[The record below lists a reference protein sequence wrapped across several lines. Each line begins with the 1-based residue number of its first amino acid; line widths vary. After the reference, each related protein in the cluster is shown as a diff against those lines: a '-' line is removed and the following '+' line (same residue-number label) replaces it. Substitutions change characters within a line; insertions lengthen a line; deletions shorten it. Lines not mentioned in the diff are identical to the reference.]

1 MNKFEERFNRWKNG
15 ENYWDIVGK
24 PFGKQKTKLKKLTD
38 EQRANLNQYLNSL
51 DRFDDGSDDP
61 LKITFIP
68 TNIDI
73 DDSEIYRQIH
83 EEQQKK
89 REQEQR
95 DRERDRKADE
105 LLRQFDLDAQQQLQP
120 QYRQLDNIEKA
131 YTDDYAWRA
140 RQRYPY
146 ITDDDVKS
154 AINNTTENEFAPR
167 TTLGA
172 EAQYDVASK
181 SINYFNPKTDR
192 IKAHEMA
199 HALDFQVLRKNYY
212 KQGYDQSRQLDL
224 NDLQNAYGGGNYDG
238 EDKYSEM
245 RAVNSALRNSIQRKT
260 GASKLQLNTVI
271 DNLTDQQLKQY
282 INDNRS
288 EYFNQNM
295 KYNPDAVKNALKN
308 VAYNPVVKHNVLLMA
323 DTGKDPISVQRDGVQ
338 YNVDPSAIGAKNLEV
353 TLPETVVQG
362 YSPEYKQRHY
372 ASSFDPNGAGEF
384 VDIAGLGFIPNPFN
398 FTRDILNRNYYQ
410 AAKEAAKAMMFGD
423 GWAETAANGI
433 FGANILTDNGVKKT
447 YNHVKNKQYTS
458 ALLSGLGDALDASML
473 GRFSKQLGNVRLPY
487 LQNIAQYLN
496 PQNSTLHI
504 TNNSLHPL
512 YIQSRTPLLKHK
524 AQFKMPAL
532 DAGLYDAADNTFDNI
547 MSKNLFREST
557 NRLVDKNGNVDKRE
571 IARFLNIFK
580 ENTGIDFHKQAKGI
594 YNSGNGRETNLIQH
608 IADVVKT
615 AQDSPVPSGYTK
627 QQQVQAALLHDLG
640 KIYGTKH
647 HGPNSLNVIDQA
659 QIPFISDAV
668 KNSVKNHMKRV
679 GMRDFDNLT
688 KSLIFADVS
697 RGLPFDQA
705 AYTYPQLLYKRRLP
719 QLNIKDI
726 PLREE
731 LKTRINPWLKQ
742 LGYKTIDLNSTKEQA
757 EQQLQEIIDE
767 HRSFLRGAR
776 DPKDA
781 QTISAEQA
789 RINYN
794 NAANG
799 AMNAYGENTPESR
812 TKYSVEYVSSSPTG
826 YGRSGLWERDG
837 SRITTMA
844 KRFGLDPNKHDALYM
859 STSDN
864 IARTYQHAHNREGIA
879 YLVRLLN
886 PNIDKSANLSKRLLL
901 SDWDLYNGY
910 SAEVNYPP
918 IGTFSMFEGPY
929 RLQTGRSLIEDIKK
943 SDPNVPK
950 LEFAKTGGYVDQTNN
965 TYLKFRGI
973 MNRINS
979 KLRDLGIDTQLHEY
993 GISFNPDGTQ
1003 NGIGTIFYPTGL
1015 QELDTKILVAE
1026 KYFSSQDPKE
1036 KFDFLKRMRDLALI
1050 SDKQFK
1056 AVKFSGNQKYIDKD
1070 KTIMKVVR
1078 QYKDKAYELANKKST
1093 PTKES
1098 LKNQYN
1104 YLHDY
1109 NRLSAFLKERG
1120 ILPRYDLETF
1130 NKDVVIGNEAPS
1142 KNSTINRPIKKI
1154 IHSEVI
1160 GKRGEQKFKA
1170 IRPINVSDQTPSKH
1184 RDKGER
1190 TDEKVTR
1197 KSFR

>member
-24 PFGKQKTKLKKLTD
+24 PFGKQKTQSKKLTD

-51 DRFDDGSDDP
+51 DQFDIGTDDS
-61 LKITFIP
+61 LKIKF
-68 TNIDI
+68 TNPNLAFNN
-73 DDSEIYRQIH
+73 SEK
-83 EEQQKK
+83 QKT
-89 REQEQR
+89 
-95 DRERDRKADE
+95 
-105 LLRQFDLDAQQQLQP
+105 
-120 QYRQLDNIEKA
+120 N
-131 YTDDYAWRA
+131 
-140 RQRYPY
+140 
-146 ITDDDVKS
+146 
-154 AINNTTENEFAPR
+154 
-167 TTLGA
+167 
-172 EAQYDVASK
+172 ASK
-181 SINYFNPKTDR
+181 EQHGS
-192 IKAHEMA
+192 
-199 HALDFQVLRKNYY
+199 
-212 KQGYDQSRQLDL
+212 
-224 NDLQNAYGGGNYDG
+224 
-238 EDKYSEM
+238 
-245 RAVNSALRNSIQRKT
+245 
-260 GASKLQLNTVI
+260 VI
-271 DNLTDQQLKQY
+271 DNLADKS
-282 INDNRS
+282 IIID
-288 EYFNQNM
+288 
-295 KYNPDAVKNALKN
+295 KN
-308 VAYNPVVKHNVLLMA
+308 
-323 DTGKDPISVQRDGVQ
+323 GIQ
-338 YNVDPSAIGAKNLEV
+338 YNVDPSAIGASNLEV
-353 TLPETVVQG
+353 TTPDVVVQG
-362 YSPEYKQRHY
+362 YSPEYKQKHY
-372 ASSFDPNGAGEF
+372 ASSYDRNGAGEF
-384 VDIAGLGFIPNPFN
+384 VDLAGLGFIPNPFN

-433 FGANILTDNGVKKT
+433 LGSNILTDNGVKKT
-447 YNHVKNKQYTS
+447 YNNIKNKQYTS

-473 GRFSKQLGNVRLPY
+473 GRFLKQLDNVRLPY
-487 LQNIAQYLN
+487 LQNSVQY
-496 PQNSTLHI
+496 
-504 TNNSLHPL
+504 LHPL
-512 YIQSRTPLLKHK
+512 YIQSRTPLLEHK
-524 AQFKMPAL
+524 DKLKMPAL
-532 DAGLYDAADNTFDNI
+532 DAGLYDAADNTFDNV

-557 NRLVDKNGNVDKRE
+557 NKLVDKNGNVDKRE

-594 YNSGNGRETNLIQH
+594 YNNGNGRTTNLIQH

-647 HGPNSLNVIDQA
+647 HGPNSLKVIDQA

-668 KNSVKNHMKRV
+668 KNSVKNHMRRV

-776 DPKDA
+776 DPKNA
-781 QTISAEQA
+781 QTISEEQA

-799 AMNAYGENTPESR
+799 AMDAYGENTPESR

-837 SRITTMA
+837 SHITKMA
-844 KRFGLDPNKHDALYM
+844 KNFGLDPNKHDALYM

-864 IARTYQHAHNREGIA
+864 IARTYQHAHNREGAA

-901 SDWDLYNGY
+901 SDWDLYNGDKVY
-910 SAEVNYPP
+910 RNYPP

-950 LEFAKTGGYVDQTNN
+950 LEFAKTNNYVDQTNN
-965 TYLKFRGI
+965 TYTKFKYT

-979 KLRDLGIDTQLHEY
+979 ELRDLGIDTQLHEY

-1003 NGIGTIFYPTGL
+1003 NGIGTIFHPLGIT
-1015 QELDTKILVAE
+1015 ELDDNIRLVKE
-1026 KYFSSQDPKE
+1026 YFSSQNPVRKSQLLMYMKVND
-1036 KFDFLKRMRDLALI
+1036 LI

-1056 AVKFSGNQKYIDKD
+1056 SVKFSGNQKYIDK
-1070 KTIMKVVR
+1070 KKIIMKAVR
-1078 QYKDKAYELANKKST
+1078 QYKDKAYELANKKAT
-1093 PTKES
+1093 PTKTS
-1098 LKNQYN
+1098 LKNQYE

-1130 NKDVVIGNEAPS
+1130 NKDVVIGNEAPF
-1142 KNSTINRPIKKI
+1142 KNHTINRPIKKI

-1170 IRPINVSDQTPSKH
+1170 IRPIDVSDKNPSKN
-1184 RDKGER
+1184 RDSGER

>member
-24 PFGKQKTKLKKLTD
+24 PFGKQKTQSKKLTD

-51 DRFDDGSDDP
+51 DQFDIGTDDS
-61 LKITFIP
+61 LKIKF
-68 TNIDI
+68 TNPNLAFNN
-73 DDSEIYRQIH
+73 SEK
-83 EEQQKK
+83 QKT
-89 REQEQR
+89 
-95 DRERDRKADE
+95 
-105 LLRQFDLDAQQQLQP
+105 
-120 QYRQLDNIEKA
+120 N
-131 YTDDYAWRA
+131 
-140 RQRYPY
+140 
-146 ITDDDVKS
+146 
-154 AINNTTENEFAPR
+154 
-167 TTLGA
+167 
-172 EAQYDVASK
+172 ASK
-181 SINYFNPKTDR
+181 EQHGS
-192 IKAHEMA
+192 
-199 HALDFQVLRKNYY
+199 
-212 KQGYDQSRQLDL
+212 
-224 NDLQNAYGGGNYDG
+224 
-238 EDKYSEM
+238 
-245 RAVNSALRNSIQRKT
+245 
-260 GASKLQLNTVI
+260 VI
-271 DNLTDQQLKQY
+271 DNLADKSII
-282 INDNRS
+282 IN
-288 EYFNQNM
+288 
-295 KYNPDAVKNALKN
+295 KN
-308 VAYNPVVKHNVLLMA
+308 
-323 DTGKDPISVQRDGVQ
+323 GIQ
-338 YNVDPSAIGAKNLEV
+338 YNVDPSAIGASNLEV
-353 TLPETVVQG
+353 TTPDVVVQG
-362 YSPEYKQRHY
+362 YSPEYKQKHY
-372 ASSFDPNGAGEF
+372 ASSYDRNGAGEF
-384 VDIAGLGFIPNPFN
+384 VDLAGLGFIPNPFN

-433 FGANILTDNGVKKT
+433 LGSNILTDNGVKKT
-447 YNHVKNKQYTS
+447 YNHIKNKQYTS

-473 GRFSKQLGNVRLPY
+473 GRFLKQLDNVRLPY
-487 LQNIAQYLN
+487 LQNSVQY
-496 PQNSTLHI
+496 
-504 TNNSLHPL
+504 LHPL
-512 YIQSRTPLLKHK
+512 YIQSRTPLLEHK
-524 AQFKMPAL
+524 DKLKMPAL
-532 DAGLYDAADNTFDNI
+532 DAGLYDAADNTFDNV

-557 NRLVDKNGNVDKRE
+557 NKLVDKNGNVDKRE

-594 YNSGNGRETNLIQH
+594 YNNGNGRTTNLIQH

-647 HGPNSLNVIDQA
+647 HGPNSLKVIDQA

-668 KNSVKNHMKRV
+668 KNSVKNHMRRV

-776 DPKDA
+776 DPKNA
-781 QTISAEQA
+781 QTISEEQA

-799 AMNAYGENTPESR
+799 AMDAYGEHTPESR

-826 YGRSGLWERDG
+826 YGRSGLWEPDG
-837 SRITTMA
+837 SHITKMA
-844 KRFGLDPNKHDALYM
+844 KNFGLDPNKHDALYM

-864 IARTYQHAHNREGIA
+864 IARTYQHAHNREGAA

-901 SDWDLYNGY
+901 SDWDLYNGDKVY
-910 SAEVNYPP
+910 RNYPP

-929 RLQTGRSLIEDIKK
+929 RLQTVRSLIEDIKK

-950 LEFAKTGGYVDQTNN
+950 LEFAKIGEHVDQTNN

-1003 NGIGTIFYPTGL
+1003 NGIGTIFHPVGL
-1015 QELDTKILVAE
+1015 QELDNRILVAE

-1036 KFDFLKRMRDLALI
+1036 KSYFLKRIRDHGLI

-1056 AVKFSGNQKYIDKD
+1056 AVKFSGNQKYIDK
-1070 KTIMKVVR
+1070 KKIIMKAVR
-1078 QYKDKAYELANKKST
+1078 QYKDDAYKLANKKAT
-1093 PTKES
+1093 PTKTS
-1098 LKNQYN
+1098 LKNQYE

-1130 NKDVVIGNEAPS
+1130 NKDVVIGNEAPF
-1142 KNSTINRPIKKI
+1142 KNYTINRPIKKI

-1170 IRPINVSDQTPSKH
+1170 IRPIDVSDKNPSKN
-1184 RDKGER
+1184 RDSGER

>member
-24 PFGKQKTKLKKLTD
+24 PFGEQKTQSKKLTD

-51 DRFDDGSDDP
+51 DRFDVGTDDS
-61 LKITFIP
+61 LKIKF
-68 TNIDI
+68 TNPNLAFNN
-73 DDSEIYRQIH
+73 SGQQKTNASK
-83 EEQQKK
+83 EQQ
-89 REQEQR
+89 
-95 DRERDRKADE
+95 D
-105 LLRQFDLDAQQQLQP
+105 
-120 QYRQLDNIEKA
+120 
-131 YTDDYAWRA
+131 
-140 RQRYPY
+140 
-146 ITDDDVKS
+146 S
-154 AINNTTENEFAPR
+154 
-167 TTLGA
+167 
-172 EAQYDVASK
+172 
-181 SINYFNPKTDR
+181 
-192 IKAHEMA
+192 
-199 HALDFQVLRKNYY
+199 
-212 KQGYDQSRQLDL
+212 
-224 NDLQNAYGGGNYDG
+224 
-238 EDKYSEM
+238 
-245 RAVNSALRNSIQRKT
+245 
-260 GASKLQLNTVI
+260 VI
-271 DNLTDQQLKQY
+271 DNLADKS
-282 INDNRS
+282 IIID
-288 EYFNQNM
+288 
-295 KYNPDAVKNALKN
+295 KN
-308 VAYNPVVKHNVLLMA
+308 
-323 DTGKDPISVQRDGVQ
+323 GIQ
-338 YNVDPSAIGAKNLEV
+338 YNVDPSAIGASNLEV
-353 TLPETVVQG
+353 TTPEVVVQG
-362 YSPEYKQRHY
+362 YSPEYKQKHY
-372 ASSFDPNGAGEF
+372 ASSYDRNGAGEF
-384 VDIAGLGFIPNPFN
+384 VDLAGLGFIPNPFN

-410 AAKEAAKAMMFGD
+410 AAKEAANAMMFGD
-423 GWAETAANGI
+423 GWAKTAANGI
-433 FGANILTDNGVKKT
+433 LGSNILTDNGVKKT
-447 YNHVKNKQYTS
+447 YNHIKNKQYTS
-458 ALLSGLGDALDASML
+458 ALLSGLGDAIDASTFGGFL
-473 GRFSKQLGNVRLPY
+473 KQIDNARLPY
-487 LQNIAQYLN
+487 LYNNVQYLN
-496 PQNSTLHI
+496 PQNRAPYL
-504 TNNSLHPL
+504 TNNTLRPL
-512 YIQSRTPLLKHK
+512 YIQSRTPLLEHKSMPLLEYTRTPLLEHK
-524 AQFKMPAL
+524 AQLKMPAF
-532 DAGLYDAADNTFDNI
+532 DAGLYDVADNAFDNV

-557 NRLVDKNGNVDKRE
+557 NRFVDKNGNVDKRE

-594 YNSGNGRETNLIQH
+594 YNSGNGRTTNLIQH

-640 KIYGTKH
+640 KIYGTEH
-647 HGPNSLNVIDQA
+647 HGPNSLKVIDQA
-659 QIPFISDAV
+659 QMPFISDAV
-668 KNSVKNHMKRV
+668 KNSVKNHMHRV

-776 DPKDA
+776 DPKYA
-781 QTISAEQA
+781 QTISKEQA

-799 AMNAYGENTPESR
+799 AMDAYGENTPESR
-812 TKYSVEYVSSSPTG
+812 TKYSAEYVSSSPTG
-826 YGRSGLWERDG
+826 YGRSGLWDRDG
-837 SRITTMA
+837 SRITKMA
-844 KRFGLDPNKHDALYM
+844 KNFGLDPNKHDALYM

-864 IARTYQHAHNREGIA
+864 IARTYQHARNREGVA

-886 PNIDKSANLSKRLLL
+886 PNIDKSTNLSKRLLL
-901 SDWDLYNGY
+901 SDWDLYNGDR
-910 SAEVNYPP
+910 VQRNYPP

-950 LEFAKTGGYVDQTNN
+950 LEFEKTGDFVDQTNN

-1003 NGIGTIFYPTGL
+1003 NGIGTIFYPFGL
-1015 QELDTKILVAE
+1015 QELDDNIQVVKE
-1026 KYFSSQDPKE
+1026 YFSSQNPE
-1036 KFDFLKRMRDLALI
+1036 KKFHLLMHMSVNGLI

-1056 AVKFSGNQKYIDKD
+1056 AVKFSGNQKYIDK
-1070 KTIMKVVR
+1070 KKIIMKAVR
-1078 QYKDKAYELANKKST
+1078 QYKDKAYELANKKYT
-1093 PTKES
+1093 PTKRS
-1098 LKNQYN
+1098 LKNQYK
-1104 YLHDY
+1104 YLHNY

-1130 NKDVVIGNEAPS
+1130 NKDIVIGNEAPF
-1142 KNSTINRPIKKI
+1142 KNYTINRPIKKI

-1170 IRPINVSDQTPSKH
+1170 IRPVDISSKNPSKN

>member
-24 PFGKQKTKLKKLTD
+24 PFGEQKTQSKKLTD

-51 DRFDDGSDDP
+51 DRFDIGTDDS
-61 LKITFIP
+61 LKIKF
-68 TNIDI
+68 TNPDLAFNN
-73 DDSEIYRQIH
+73 S
-83 EEQQKK
+83 EQQKT
-89 REQEQR
+89 
-95 DRERDRKADE
+95 
-105 LLRQFDLDAQQQLQP
+105 
-120 QYRQLDNIEKA
+120 N
-131 YTDDYAWRA
+131 
-140 RQRYPY
+140 
-146 ITDDDVKS
+146 
-154 AINNTTENEFAPR
+154 
-167 TTLGA
+167 
-172 EAQYDVASK
+172 ASK
-181 SINYFNPKTDR
+181 
-192 IKAHEMA
+192 E
-199 HALDFQVLRKNYY
+199 Q
-212 KQGYDQSRQLDL
+212 Q
-224 NDLQNAYGGGNYDG
+224 
-238 EDKYSEM
+238 YS
-245 RAVNSALRNSIQRKT
+245 
-260 GASKLQLNTVI
+260 VI
-271 DNLTDQQLKQY
+271 DNLADKSII
-282 INDNRS
+282 IN
-288 EYFNQNM
+288 
-295 KYNPDAVKNALKN
+295 KN
-308 VAYNPVVKHNVLLMA
+308 
-323 DTGKDPISVQRDGVQ
+323 GIQ
-338 YNVDPSAIGAKNLEV
+338 YNIDPSAIGASNLQVTTPEV
-353 TLPETVVQG
+353 VVQG

-372 ASSFDPNGAGEF
+372 ASSYDRNGTGEF
-384 VDIAGLGFIPNPFN
+384 VDLAGLGFIPNPFN

-433 FGANILTDNGVKKT
+433 LGANIFTDNGVKKT
-447 YNHVKNKQYTS
+447 YNHIKNKQYTS

-473 GRFSKQLGNVRLPY
+473 GRFSKQLDNVRLPY
-487 LQNIAQYLN
+487 LQNSIQYLN
-496 PQNSTLHI
+496 PRNSALYL
-504 TNNSLHPL
+504 TNNTLRPL
-512 YIQSRTPLLKHK
+512 YIQSRTPLLEHK
-524 AQFKMPAL
+524 AQLKMPAL
-532 DAGLYDAADNTFDNI
+532 DAGLYDAADNTFDNA

-557 NRLVDKNGNVDKRE
+557 NKLVDKNGNVDKRE

-580 ENTGIDFHKQAKGI
+580 ENTGIDFHRQAKGI

-640 KIYGTKH
+640 KIYGIEH
-647 HGPNSLNVIDQA
+647 HGPNSLKVIDQA

-668 KNSVKNHMKRV
+668 KNSVKNHMHRV

-719 QLNIKDI
+719 KLNIKDI

-731 LKTRINPWLKQ
+731 LKTRINPWLKL

-757 EQQLQEIIDE
+757 EQRLQEIIDE

-776 DPKDA
+776 DPKGA
-781 QTISAEQA
+781 RTISKEQA
-789 RINYN
+789 IINYN

-799 AMNAYGENTPESR
+799 AMDAYGENTPESR
-812 TKYSVEYVSSSPTG
+812 TKYSVEYISNSPTG

-837 SRITTMA
+837 SYITPMA

-859 STSDN
+859 STSDDV
-864 IARTYQHAHNREGIA
+864 ARSFSHASNRDGIA

-901 SDWDLYNGY
+901 SDWDLYNAD
-910 SAEVNYPP
+910 SVWRNYPP

-950 LEFAKTGGYVDQTNN
+950 LEFAKTNDYVDQTNN
-965 TYLKFRGI
+965 TYLKFRGR

-1003 NGIGTIFYPTGL
+1003 NGIGTIFYPFGL
-1015 QELDTKILVAE
+1015 SGLDTKILVAE
-1026 KYFSSQDPKE
+1026 KYFSEKDPKE
-1036 KFDFLKRMRDLALI
+1036 KSRLLKRMHDHGLI

-1056 AVKFSGNQKYIDKD
+1056 AVKFSGNQKYIDKN
-1070 KTIMKVVR
+1070 KIIMKAVR
-1078 QYKDKAYELANKKST
+1078 QYKDKAYKLANKKPT

-1098 LKNQYN
+1098 LINQYN
-1104 YLHDY
+1104 YLHNY

-1130 NKDVVIGNEAPS
+1130 NKDVVIGNEAPF
-1142 KNSTINRPIKKI
+1142 KNYTINRPIKKI

-1170 IRPINVSDQTPSKH
+1170 IRPIDVSDKNPSKN

>member
-24 PFGKQKTKLKKLTD
+24 PFGKQKTQSKKLTD

-51 DRFDDGSDDP
+51 DQFDIGTDDS
-61 LKITFIP
+61 LKIKF
-68 TNIDI
+68 TNPNLAFNN
-73 DDSEIYRQIH
+73 SEK
-83 EEQQKK
+83 QKT
-89 REQEQR
+89 
-95 DRERDRKADE
+95 
-105 LLRQFDLDAQQQLQP
+105 
-120 QYRQLDNIEKA
+120 N
-131 YTDDYAWRA
+131 
-140 RQRYPY
+140 
-146 ITDDDVKS
+146 
-154 AINNTTENEFAPR
+154 
-167 TTLGA
+167 
-172 EAQYDVASK
+172 ASK
-181 SINYFNPKTDR
+181 EQHGS
-192 IKAHEMA
+192 
-199 HALDFQVLRKNYY
+199 
-212 KQGYDQSRQLDL
+212 
-224 NDLQNAYGGGNYDG
+224 
-238 EDKYSEM
+238 
-245 RAVNSALRNSIQRKT
+245 
-260 GASKLQLNTVI
+260 VI
-271 DNLTDQQLKQY
+271 DNLADKSII
-282 INDNRS
+282 IN
-288 EYFNQNM
+288 
-295 KYNPDAVKNALKN
+295 KN
-308 VAYNPVVKHNVLLMA
+308 
-323 DTGKDPISVQRDGVQ
+323 GIQ
-338 YNVDPSAIGAKNLEV
+338 YNVDPSAIGASNLEV
-353 TLPETVVQG
+353 TTPDVVVQG
-362 YSPEYKQRHY
+362 YSPEYKQKHY
-372 ASSFDPNGAGEF
+372 ASSYDRNGAGEF
-384 VDIAGLGFIPNPFN
+384 VDLAGLGFIPNPFN

-433 FGANILTDNGVKKT
+433 LGSNILTDNGVKKT
-447 YNHVKNKQYTS
+447 YNHIKNKQYTS

-473 GRFSKQLGNVRLPY
+473 GRFLKQLDNVRLPY
-487 LQNIAQYLN
+487 LQNSVQY
-496 PQNSTLHI
+496 
-504 TNNSLHPL
+504 LHPL
-512 YIQSRTPLLKHK
+512 YIQSRTPLLEHK
-524 AQFKMPAL
+524 DKLKMPAL
-532 DAGLYDAADNTFDNI
+532 DAGLYDAADNTFDNV

-557 NRLVDKNGNVDKRE
+557 NKLVDKNGNVDKRE

-594 YNSGNGRETNLIQH
+594 YNNGNGRTTNLIQH

-647 HGPNSLNVIDQA
+647 HGPNSLKVIDQA

-668 KNSVKNHMKRV
+668 KNSVKNHMRRV

-776 DPKDA
+776 DPKNA
-781 QTISAEQA
+781 QTISEEQA

-799 AMNAYGENTPESR
+799 AMDAYGEHTPESR

-826 YGRSGLWERDG
+826 YGRSGLWEPDG
-837 SRITTMA
+837 SHITKMA
-844 KRFGLDPNKHDALYM
+844 KNFGLDPNKHDALYM

-864 IARTYQHAHNREGIA
+864 IARTYQHAHNREGAA

-901 SDWDLYNGY
+901 SDWDLYNGDKVY
-910 SAEVNYPP
+910 RNYPP

-950 LEFAKTGGYVDQTNN
+950 LEFAKIGEHVDQTNN

-1003 NGIGTIFYPTGL
+1003 NGIGTIFHPVGL
-1015 QELDTKILVAE
+1015 QELDNRILVAE

-1036 KFDFLKRMRDLALI
+1036 KSYFLKRIRDHGLI

-1056 AVKFSGNQKYIDKD
+1056 AVKFSGNQKYIDK
-1070 KTIMKVVR
+1070 KKIIMKAVR
-1078 QYKDKAYELANKKST
+1078 QYKDDAYKLANKKAT
-1093 PTKES
+1093 PTKTS
-1098 LKNQYN
+1098 LKNQYE

-1130 NKDVVIGNEAPS
+1130 NKDVVIGNEAPF
-1142 KNSTINRPIKKI
+1142 KNYTINRPIKKI

-1170 IRPINVSDQTPSKH
+1170 IRPIDVSDKNPSKN
-1184 RDKGER
+1184 RDSGER